1 VGFQNILLFLLKFEK
16 SCYKFYNKNFLL
28 KHDVRNLIIRLRA
41 SLTIEITFILNFC
54 IKKSMLHLI
63 SINIDTRKIDQTK
76 GLLLSNMSNEDYQYL
91 SNTNNIN
98 QFSY

>member
-1 VGFQNILLFLLKFEK
+1 
-16 SCYKFYNKNFLL
+16 
-28 KHDVRNLIIRLRA
+28 
-41 SLTIEITFILNFC
+41 
-54 IKKSMLHLI
+54 MLHLI

-76 GLLLSNMSNEDYQYL
+76 GLLLSNISNEDYQYL

>member
-1 VGFQNILLFLLKFEK
+1 
-16 SCYKFYNKNFLL
+16 
-28 KHDVRNLIIRLRA
+28 
-41 SLTIEITFILNFC
+41 
-54 IKKSMLHLI
+54 MLHLI

-76 GLLLSNMSNEDYQYL
+76 ALLLSNISNEDYQYL